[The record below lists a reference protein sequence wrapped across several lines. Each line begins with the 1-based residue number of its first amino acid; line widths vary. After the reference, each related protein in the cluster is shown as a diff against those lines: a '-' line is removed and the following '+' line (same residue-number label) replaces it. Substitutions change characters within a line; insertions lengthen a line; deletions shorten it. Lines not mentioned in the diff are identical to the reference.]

1 MTAPAMA
8 AQVEPTTARFGRLEQ
23 RGLLLGLG
31 FGQLVVLA
39 VALLVAVTGV
49 YSAGASGLVVSGALW
64 LPLVAV
70 ATVKVG
76 GRTLI
81 AWVPVAGSWQS
92 RKVLGSTREVARLTP
107 PVGLHVPGIA
117 GDLRVSVTPTL
128 GAALI
133 HDRRTDTV
141 TAIARVAGSGFT
153 LDATATQSHKVD
165 SWGRVLSSLGQQR
178 SVRRVQVILR
188 TVPNGEVGVRRWW
201 RDNAAADA
209 PFAASVLAELLDD
222 AYYLTRRPEALLV
235 LALRSPRRG
244 VRSITPD
251 GAARLEQDL
260 LAFVDAL
267 TGADLTVEQWVGP
280 AQVASVLRTSYDP
293 ASSPSPADAGSESPP
308 SMGVEEHWRYL
319 RTDSAVHATYWI
331 SEWPRSDVNPAFL
344 QPLVLSPGVFRSV
357 TLVAEPLPIAAALRE
372 IRRAKAEHAADAA
385 QRSRI
390 WQVEDEATRAEVED
404 LVRREQ

>member
-1 MTAPAMA
+1 MTAPSMV

-23 RGLLLGLG
+23 RGLLVGLG

-39 VALLVAVTGV
+39 VALLIAVTGV

-92 RKVLGSTREVARLTP
+92 RKVLGSTREVARLTA

-117 GDLRVSVTPTL
+117 GDLRVSDTPTL

-165 SWGRVLSSLGQQR
+165 SWGEADPDR
-178 SVRRVQVILR
+178 SHLPRCQGGLIDQVVPGVWDTARREGACRQTGLAVE
-188 TVPNGEVGVRRWW
+188 TGE
-201 RDNAAADA
+201 
-209 PFAASVLAELLDD
+209 S
-222 AYYLTRRPEALLV
+222 
-235 LALRSPRRG
+235 
-244 VRSITPD
+244 
-251 GAARLEQDL
+251 GAALYRLS
-260 LAFVDAL
+260 LAARQPFGNHRKSVD
-267 TGADLTVEQWVGP
+267 
-280 AQVASVLRTSYDP
+280 R
-293 ASSPSPADAGSESPP
+293 
-308 SMGVEEHWRYL
+308 
-319 RTDSAVHATYWI
+319 
-331 SEWPRSDVNPAFL
+331 
-344 QPLVLSPGVFRSV
+344 
-357 TLVAEPLPIAAALRE
+357 
-372 IRRAKAEHAADAA
+372 
-385 QRSRI
+385 
-390 WQVEDEATRAEVED
+390 
-404 LVRREQ
+404 